1 MTVSTT
7 HVKNSYVG
15 DGSRTSFDMT
25 FQMLKPEWLAVEV
38 NGSAIL
44 SGFTVSMNPDQKL
57 APGGN
62 LVFAVAPSL
71 GADVEIT
78 RSTPITQPAEFTSE
92 QKINTL
98 NLEFYLDKLTMIAQ
112 ESAASTQGPAGP
124 TGPQGP
130 KGDAG
135 SLTGPGSST
144 NGAIAVFNGTGGNLV
159 KNGPEPANNGDTLK
173 VVGGAWAAVSSAVA
187 EASGFMKF
195 WDTTIGPIPSGWAHC
210 NGQTVTINGSPYTT
224 VDSRG
229 KYLLCAS
236 TDDTGSSG
244 YTGSSVRPGTT
255 AGVKT
260 HQHAQ
265 AGTVTVNGASATG
278 TISSTAQGSSSGVLT
293 NMRYGTASFNPTPHA
308 HSATIAGNTQSSAE
322 DQRPIETALLLVIKV
337 DE

>member
-15 DGSRTSFDMT
+15 DGSQTSFGMT

-38 NGSAIL
+38 NGSAIIT
-44 SGFTVSMNPDQKL
+44 GFTVSMNPDQKL
-57 APGGN
+57 APGGT
-62 LVFAVAPSL
+62 LVFSIAPSL

-135 SLTGPGSST
+135 SLTGPVSST

-159 KNGPEPANNGDTLK
+159 KNGPAPANNGDTIK
-173 VVGGAWAAVSSAVA
+173 VVGGVWTAVSAAGTFPSGSIILWDTNMAAIPAGWAAMDGSNVVINGVTKTTVDTRGKYVLAAAVS
-187 EASGFMKF
+187 
-195 WDTTIGPIPSGWAHC
+195 
-210 NGQTVTINGSPYTT
+210 
-224 VDSRG
+224 DS
-229 KYLLCAS
+229 
-236 TDDTGSSG
+236 GSSG
-244 YTGSSVRPGTT
+244 YTGSTVRPGTT

-265 AGTVTVNGASATG
+265 GGTVTVNGASATG